1 MILKNVEKTDT
12 NQVKLEITAE
22 KDEFQAAVEKS
33 YKKNATRFNV
43 QGFRRGRAPRRIIE
57 RVYGEGVFYEDA
69 VNIAYPDVY
78 SAAVKEAGIE
88 PVDRAEV
95 ELVDIS
101 ADGFTFTALVTVK
114 PEVKIGQY
122 KNLEAEYTPVEITEQ
137 DVD

>member
-101 ADGFTFTALVTVK
+101 ADGFTFSALVTWK
-114 PEVKIGQY
+114 P
-122 KNLEAEYTPVEITEQ
+122 
-137 DVD
+137 